1 MPPELSRP
9 LVLAH
14 VPAAGRHLAFEATA
28 EECAALTARFGIEAV
43 VAVRA
48 SLALTPQE
56 DGVVLAD
63 EELRKTLQKDYP
75 EMWERMQNRRVVMR
89 DNYGINLD
97 ESVLPLS
104 DLAGWLPPYALNLSQ
119 VFVKGF

>member
-1 MPPELSRP
+1 M
-9 LVLAH
+9 
-14 VPAAGRHLAFEATA
+14 
-28 EECAALTARFGIEAV
+28 ALQMDIIPVSIGPFCYINA
-43 VAVRA
+43 
-48 SLALTPQE
+48 E

-75 EMWERMQNRRVVMR
+75 EMWERMQNRRAVMR

-119 VFVKGF
+119 VFVKGI